1 MLALP
6 SIVETEQHMEEAGHH
21 GPELLGL
28 DAAGWVY
35 VSISIFFLLAFFV
48 FKAHRKITNGLDQRI
63 ADTRASLDEAKN
75 IRAEAEALL
84 ADAKR
89 QQAESAREAEAM
101 LANAK
106 VEAEHILADAE
117 ASTAALI
124 ERRKRMAEDKIAA
137 AERTATDE
145 LRASASGAATAAA
158 RSLIAEKHGETEDRK
173 LVDETIAA
181 I

>member
-48 FKAHRKITNGLDQRI
+48 FKAHRKITDGLDQRI

-137 AERTATDE
+137 AEREAVQDVRN
-145 LRASASGAATAAA
+145 RAVAAATGAS
-158 RSLIAEKHGETEDRK
+158 RKLIAEKHDAEADK
-173 LVDETIAA
+173 ALADQVIAG